1 MPSVSKS
8 QQKLFG
14 LVKAVKAGDVKA
26 GEVSKNVKDIAK
38 SMSTKE
44 IDKFAGTKHKG
55 LPEKK
60 KEVKKDVKKES
71 VIMKKNT
78 EESLRSLIRN
88 VIKETINEADERN
101 FMLTNKGKAFF
112 EFMKEWTSAPDF
124 DVNEAFTDTYV
135 QEFAKFG
142 AHQELAMMLKAGFIK
157 PLDH

>member
-1 MPSVSKS
+1 MPAGSKA
-8 QQKLFG
+8 QQRLFG
-14 LVKAVKAGDVKA
+14 LVKAVKAGKVKSSTVSP
-26 GEVSKNVKDIAK
+26 EVKKIAK
-38 SMSTKE
+38 DMSTKE
-44 IDKFAGTKHKG
+44 IDKFAATKHKG

-60 KEVKKDVKKES
+60 KK
-71 VIMKKNT
+71 T

-88 VIKETINEADERN
+88 VIKETLNEEDERN

-142 AHQELAMMLKAGFIK
+142 AHQELAMMLKAGLIK

>member
-60 KEVKKDVKKES
+60 KEVKKDVKKDVTKES
-71 VIMKKNT
+71 VQILKLRNT
-78 EESLRSLIRN
+78 IRE
-88 VIKETINEADERN
+88 VIKQSIISEVLPTSNAHPWVMRSMEELRDDLDFYLGPKNQYAGSKIDFKLLKKKMNELTKLINKYN
-101 FMLTNKGKAFF
+101 
-112 EFMKEWTSAPDF
+112 P
-124 DVNEAFTDTYV
+124 
-135 QEFAKFG
+135 
-142 AHQELAMMLKAGFIK
+142 
-157 PLDH
+157 

>member
-71 VIMKKNT
+71 VQIQ
-78 EESLRSLIRN
+78 ELRNIIREMVQN
-88 VIKETINEADERN
+88 
-101 FMLTNKGKAFF
+101 M
-112 EFMKEWTSAPDF
+112 
-124 DVNEAFTDTYV
+124 VNESKIAN
-135 QEFAKFG
+135 QKRAKK
-142 AHQELAMMLKAGFIK
+142 QK
-157 PLDH
+157 